1 MVPLDGVPPFYCVKC
16 TVAQLGVYC
25 KLNEGALPS
34 SSHHLCIPI
43 IYVID
48 KGVKEY

>member
-1 MVPLDGVPPFYCVKC
+1 MTSVISHSLSQHKGILF
-16 TVAQLGVYC
+16 
-25 KLNEGALPS
+25 KLVCSAKYLAEGALN
-34 SSHHLCIPI
+34 PI